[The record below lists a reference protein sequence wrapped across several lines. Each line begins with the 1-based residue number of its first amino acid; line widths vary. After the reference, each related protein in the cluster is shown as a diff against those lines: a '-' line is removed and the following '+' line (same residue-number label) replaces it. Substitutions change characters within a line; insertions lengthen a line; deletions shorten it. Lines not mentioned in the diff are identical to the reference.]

1 MAFYWASFKE
11 RNGKLYRF
19 DTRIYLN
26 DIIRPS
32 KSDRCIGAIV
42 GKNPGSAEPSSLS
55 MNILEEINLNGDKLL
70 PTARNI
76 FLKTGI
82 KIPQNQ
88 YVQVLNLFYLRNP
101 DLNDAIKENEE
112 ANSMEICLCESNKF
126 PWVWFVWGGKNKS
139 LDKYKDRFHAIKATR
154 KFYFDNYEKKVVEG
168 FPNNSTLAK
177 HTQGLKHDYIVPYFK
192 KILNNIV

>member
-26 DIIRPS
+26 DIIKPS

-42 GKNPGSAEPSSLS
+42 GKNPGSAEPSSLY
-55 MNILEEINLNGDKLL
+55 MNTLEEINLNGDKLL
-70 PTARNI
+70 PTVRNI

-82 KIPQNQ
+82 KFPQNQ
-88 YVQVLNLFYLRNP
+88 YVQVLNLFYLCNP
-101 DLNDAIKENEE
+101 VLTAAIKENEE
-112 ANSMEICLCESNKF
+112 DNSMEKCLSENNDF
-126 PWVWFVWGGKNKS
+126 PWVWFVWGGKNKF
-139 LDKYKDRFHAIKATR
+139 LDKYKDQFKTIKTTR
-154 KFYFDNYEKKVVEG
+154 KFYFDSYEKKVVEG

-192 KILNNIV
+192 KILKNII